1 MTLTSNMPIT
11 ALSHPTSWTVAM
23 ALAAMPFVKK
33 SPAKSGSR
41 LNSAPPIWLTS
52 AMTFFRRFESPV
64 EVPRTFP
71 R

>member
-33 SPAKSGSR
+33 EPCEKRQSM
-41 LNSAPPIWLTS
+41 NSTLPIWVAS
-52 AMTFFRRFESPV
+52 AMTFFRGFESPV